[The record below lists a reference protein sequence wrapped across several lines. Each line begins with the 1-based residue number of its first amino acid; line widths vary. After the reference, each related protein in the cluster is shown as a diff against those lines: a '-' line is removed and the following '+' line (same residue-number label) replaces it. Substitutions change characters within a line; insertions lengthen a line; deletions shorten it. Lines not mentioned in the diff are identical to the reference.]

1 MESTLKVGTVNQ
13 IEENQIIYQQGEL
26 LQSVAL
32 VLKGKVTMYNEGSRM
47 VLGPGYF
54 LGIQDLYTGKYSF
67 TCEANEACSL
77 YIFKSSGM
85 SDLGEIATL
94 NTDYKG
100 YMIKS
105 LNRVLANLYDD
116 YYNLKASANDIYEE
130 AKEILKKY
138 GDMVLEYGGD
148 IQQVKC
154 LQSLKEFDKALP
166 VKEEWMEGI
175 KEISQVPSKV
185 MVDYYSYLPNLSLRE
200 IEEKIKIITII
211 TDQLNHLVSY
221 TKDLSISLFNEGND
235 CLFKVI
241 CQEVMLLA
249 PSHANYSDMTELVDR
264 TVDLVNRIETIQEE
278 CIGKASSINR
288 TMMEKI
294 YYAMISEK
302 EISGLTKEENTV
314 DKESIVR
321 ELKGSIDQILQ
332 YGQVEEELGNHF
344 KEKVD
349 MFYSLQDRQD
359 VSDETRVLR
368 REISRDFYVVYEKV
382 FKVAYA
388 TEHYPKAV
396 ELFLNF
402 GFVDERLLTE
412 EQMVELYQLRI
423 NYTTTHYCSC
433 YTMFEWL
440 RMIYEGKKEPSK
452 NDLDMD
458 YTEYV
463 RNLKAEAKITAAEAV
478 QYNQDRN
485 RKLNYEIINM
495 FALNMRLVNGK
506 ISTYVPVLHSDM
518 VPLNMAKY
526 FVTYTAVDEAIRDV
540 TKLDYSLFYREVLY
554 NNPKIEL
561 SKEMVMKEYLPD
573 VIIFPTCG
581 VNGSMWQEIEGKK
594 RESAGRFCISI
605 FHEASLYDTMIKLA
619 GRYRWEVCRT
629 IQGLAWNDIKNK
641 CLTSEYCDYIQF
653 YRKNKDL
660 NEEKKEKIKQQIM
673 KARNSYRE
681 CFVMDY
687 EQWMKY
693 EYTGALRLHKPARD
707 ILSMYCPF
715 GKDIRKTLI
724 NRPVFSE
731 SLFRYERDIHGK
743 LRILEA
749 KALAIT
755 KKGKEVPKEI
765 MDTIY
770 YYEKK

>member
-1 MESTLKVGTVNQ
+1 MENTLKVGMVNQ
-13 IEENQIIYQQGEL
+13 VQENQIIYQQGQP

-32 VLKGKVTMYNEGSRM
+32 LLKGKVTMYNEGSRL
-47 VLGPGYF
+47 VLGAGHF
-54 LGIQDLYTGKYSF
+54 LGIQDLYNGKYSF

-85 SDLGEIATL
+85 SDLGEIASL
-94 NTDYKG
+94 NRDYKG

-105 LNRVLANLYDD
+105 LNRVIANLYDD
-116 YYNLKASANDIYEE
+116 YYNLKSSSNDIYEE
-130 AKEILKKY
+130 AKEIQKKY
-138 GDMVLEYGGD
+138 GNIVLEYGGD

-154 LQSLKEFDKALP
+154 LQNLNEYDKALP
-166 VKEEWMEGI
+166 VKEEWMDGI
-175 KEISQVPSKV
+175 KEISQVPTKV
-185 MVDYYSYLPNLSLRE
+185 MADYYSYLPNLSIRE
-200 IEEKIKIITII
+200 IEEKVKIITII
-211 TDQLNHLVSY
+211 IDQMSQLVSY
-221 TKDLSISLFNEGND
+221 FKDLNISLFNEGND

-249 PSHANYSDMTELVDR
+249 PSHANYSDMTNLVDR

-278 CIGKASSINR
+278 CMGKASSANR

-294 YYAMISEK
+294 YYAMVSEK
-302 EISGLTKEENTV
+302 EISGLTKVEHAV
-314 DKESIVR
+314 DKESIIR

-332 YGQVEEELGNHF
+332 YGQVEEELGKHF
-344 KEKVD
+344 KERVD
-349 MFYSLQDRQD
+349 KFYSLQDRLEI
-359 VSDETRVLR
+359 SDATRALR
-368 REISRDFYVVYEKV
+368 REISRDFYAIYEKV
-382 FKVAYA
+382 FKVAYS
-388 TEHYPKAV
+388 TEQYPKAV

-402 GFVDERLLTE
+402 GFVDERLLTT
-412 EQMVELYQLRI
+412 EQIVELYQFRI
-423 NYTTTHYCSC
+423 NYSTTHYCSC

-440 RMIYEGKKEPSK
+440 RLIYEGKKEPSK

-458 YTEYV
+458 FAGYV
-463 RNLKAEAKITAAEAV
+463 RHLKAEAKITAAEEV
-478 QYNQDRN
+478 QYNQDKN
-485 RKLNYEIINM
+485 RKLNYEINNM

-506 ISTYVPVLHSDM
+506 ISTYVPVLHTDM
-518 VPLNMAKY
+518 LPLNMAKH
-526 FVTYTAVDEAIRDV
+526 FVTYTAVDEAIRDI
-540 TKLDYSLFYREVLY
+540 TKLDFSLFYREVLY
-554 NNPKIEL
+554 NNPKLEV
-561 SKEMVMKEYLPD
+561 SKEMVMKENLPD

-605 FHEASLYDTMIKLA
+605 FHEASLYDTMIKVA

-653 YRKNKDL
+653 YRKIKDL

-673 KARNSYRE
+673 KARNNTRE

-687 EQWMKY
+687 ELWMKY

-707 ILSMYCPF
+707 ILSMYCPY

-731 SLFRYERDIHGK
+731 SLFRYERDIHNK

-770 YYEKK
+770 YYEKR